1 MANFDQGFG
10 CVDMSS
16 TLPNPANPKLKL
28 EFVDSW
34 VSNPSVTLQMT
45 GDKCRFVISVD
56 SGLPLRI
63 CLAYTDVPGR
73 ALQNN
78 LNLLVQTPSNAKLT
92 GNFQLRM
99 GLLPMDTDNNV
110 EVVRIEAP
118 PKGDY
123 LIQVTAANLLK
134 PPQAFALVV
143 TGDLTSSLAPF

>member
-1 MANFDQGFG
+1 
-10 CVDMSS
+10 
-16 TLPNPANPKLKL
+16 
-28 EFVDSW
+28 
-34 VSNPSVTLQMT
+34 
-45 GDKCRFVISVD
+45 VD

-99 GLLPMDTDNNV
+99 GLLPLDTDNNV

-118 PKGDY
+118 AKGDY

-134 PPQAFALVV
+134 PPQEFALVV
-143 TGDLTSSLAPF
+143 SGDLASKLAPF